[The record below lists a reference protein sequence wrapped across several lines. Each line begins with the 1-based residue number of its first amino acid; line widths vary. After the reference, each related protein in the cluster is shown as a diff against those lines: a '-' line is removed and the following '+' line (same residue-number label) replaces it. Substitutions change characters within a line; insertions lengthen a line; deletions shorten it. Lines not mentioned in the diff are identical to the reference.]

1 MALSENVE
9 RSAGSEVPD
18 RPDFFASL
26 KLLMRY
32 GEGAKSLV
40 VWSALLATGAV
51 VLELVPVWLVWRL
64 VIALIDGSASAGLF
78 ASYALIALAAVIAG
92 YLLMG
97 LALGLS
103 HVAAF
108 RLIHALRLAMAR
120 HLARLPMGWFAGRR
134 SGGAKKLIVDEP
146 ERLEILVAHGL
157 PEGVSAIGT
166 WLAVTIWL
174 FAVDWHMALAAI
186 VLAPV
191 AFGLMLSAMGRT
203 SRMVGQYQA
212 AGERMNGA
220 IVEYLAGMAV
230 IKIFNRSGESLGEAA
245 TAVRDYAAIETEMGR
260 QFVPRGAL
268 FYTLVVANICVILPV
283 GMLLMR
289 SGTLDLTG
297 LAFFVI
303 LGANYSQP
311 LLKLFNLFHNMAHI
325 SMASTLIEDVLGTQ
339 AQSDAGKRIELPNR
353 EIKFEN
359 VRFGYDAH
367 EVIHDVR
374 FTAGDGAVTAL
385 VGPSGSGKSTLAG
398 LIPRLH
404 DVWEG
409 RITLGGT
416 DIRDIGIDQLMEEVA
431 FVFQDT
437 FLFSGTI
444 AENLRLGKA
453 GATEAELH
461 AAARAARAHAFVT
474 ALPDGYETK
483 LGEGGAALSGGER
496 QRLAI
501 ARAIL
506 KNAPVIV
513 LDEATAFA
521 DPDSEAAIQEALS
534 ELARDRTLIVVAH
547 RLHTIMGADRIVV
560 LDQGRLAETGRHG
573 DLVARGGLYARLW
586 ADYTAAQAISLR
598 GNQAA
603 EAAQ

>member
-1 MALSENVE
+1 MTASENVD
-9 RSAGSEVPD
+9 RSVGNAAPE

-26 KLLMRY
+26 KLLMRH
-32 GEGAKSLV
+32 GDGAKPLLAL
-40 VWSALLATGAV
+40 SALLATGAV
-51 VLELVPVWLVWRL
+51 VLELVPIWVVWQLVT
-64 VIALIDGSASAGLF
+64 ALIDGAASAGLF
-78 ASYALIALAAVIAG
+78 ASHTLIALVAVVAG
-92 YLLMG
+92 YILMG

-120 HLARLPMGWFAGRR
+120 HLARLPMGWFAARR

-157 PEGVSAIGT
+157 PEGISAIGT
-166 WLAVTIWL
+166 WLAVTLWL
-174 FAVDWHMALAAI
+174 FAVDWRMALAAI
-186 VLAPV
+186 VLAPL
-191 AFGLMLSAMGRT
+191 AFALMLSAMGRT
-203 SRMVGQYQA
+203 SRMVGQYQSA
-212 AGERMNGA
+212 SERMNGA
-220 IVEYLAGMAV
+220 IVEYLAGMPV

-245 TAVRDYAAIETEMGR
+245 AAVRDYAAIETEMGR

-283 GMLLMR
+283 GMLLMHN
-289 SGTLDLTG
+289 GTLDLVG

-325 SMASTLIEDVLGTQ
+325 SMASTLIEDLLRTPAQTDSGT
-339 AQSDAGKRIELPNR
+339 RVYLPNR
-353 EIKFEN
+353 EIVFEN

-367 EVIHDVR
+367 EVIHGVS
-374 FTAGDGAVTAL
+374 FTARDGEVTAL

-404 DVWEG
+404 DVGTG

-416 DIRDIGIDQLMEEVA
+416 DIRDIGLDQLMEEIA

-444 AENLRLGKA
+444 AENIRFGKSD
-453 GATEAELH
+453 ATEAELH
-461 AAARAARAHAFVT
+461 AAARAARAHEFIS
-474 ALPDGYETK
+474 ALPDGYDTQ

-521 DPDSEAAIQEALS
+521 DPDSEAAIQEALT
-534 ELARDRTLIVVAH
+534 ELAKGRTLIVVAH
-547 RLHTIMGADRIVV
+547 RLHTIMAADRIVV
-560 LDQGRLAETGRHG
+560 LDQGQLVETGRH
-573 DLVARGGLYARLW
+573 DELVAQGGLYARLW
-586 ADYTAAQAISLR
+586 ADYIAAQAIPLR
-598 GNQAA
+598 GDQVA